1 MPYAGLTLGTVVFSA
16 ASGLGEVL
24 LSPVVAAIPADHPE
38 REMSKLHAA
47 YAWGA
52 VGVILLCALYLFFV
66 GGAYWQYMIFAF
78 SLVPLFAALLFCGA
92 ELPEMK
98 TPDRTAGAIAY
109 LKNPTLL
116 FMVLAIFL
124 GGAAECG
131 MAQWC
136 SGYLEG
142 ALGIPKLLGDMLG
155 VAMFSVALGLGR
167 TLYAKYGKNIETVL
181 FFGALCATLCYLT
194 AALSPL
200 PLLGLFA
207 CALTGFCVSMLWPG
221 CLVVAEKRIPSGG
234 VFMYAM
240 MAAGG
245 DLGASVAPQ
254 LLGAITD
261 AAMLSS
267 RVIALSARLG
277 ISAEQC
283 GMRLGM
289 LVGAAFPLLAA
300 FLYRY
305 LLKTAKKDAAL

>member
-1 MPYAGLTLGTVVFSA
+1 
-16 ASGLGEVL
+16 
-24 LSPVVAAIPADHPE
+24 
-38 REMSKLHAA
+38 
-47 YAWGA
+47 
-52 VGVILLCALYLFFV
+52 
-66 GGAYWQYMIFAF
+66 MIF
-78 SLVPLFAALLFCGA
+78 L
-92 ELPEMK
+92 
-98 TPDRTAGAIAY
+98 
-109 LKNPTLL
+109 
-116 FMVLAIFL
+116 
-124 GGAAECG
+124 
-131 MAQWC
+131 
-136 SGYLEG
+136 
-142 ALGIPKLLGDMLG
+142 
-155 VAMFSVALGLGR
+155 
-167 TLYAKYGKNIETVL
+167 L

-305 LLKTAKKDAAL
+305 LLKTAKNDAAL